1 MVSLNRVSAV
11 TLRIIRQ
18 FLRDRRTLAL
28 IFLVP
33 IVVMTLVALSF
44 PEEVGQGVLSYIAP
58 AVLAVMALFFGF
70 ILTGVSFLRERSQG
84 TLERLLASPISRWDL
99 AIGYLLGFLLFAMV
113 QSIIVLLFTIYALD
127 IQYRGALWQI
137 FVMQVIITVGAV
149 NLGIFISAYARNEFQ
164 VVQFIPLFLMPQ
176 IFLSGVLW
184 PVEQMAGYLQW
195 LSDFLPLTYA
205 IKGLRDI
212 MLAGES
218 LTDIPLELGVLL
230 AFAAAAS
237 VGAAVTLRRR

>member
-1 MVSLNRVSAV
+1 MSPSRIRAI
-11 TLRIIRQ
+11 TTRIIRQ

-28 IFLVP
+28 MFLVP
-33 IVVMTLVALSF
+33 IVVMTVIALSF
-44 PEEVGQGVLSYIAP
+44 PEEIGQGVLSYIAP

-70 ILTGVSFLRERSQG
+70 ILTGVSFLRERSHG
-84 TLERLLASPISRWDL
+84 TLERLLASPVSRWDL
-99 AIGYLLGFLLFAMV
+99 ALGYLLGFLLFAIV

-127 IQYRGALWQI
+127 IQYKGELWQI

-149 NLGIFISAYARNEFQ
+149 NLGIFVSAYASNEFQ
-164 VVQFIPLFLMPQ
+164 VVQFIPLFILPQ
-176 IFLSGVLW
+176 VFLAGVLW

-205 IKGLRDI
+205 IRGLRDI

-218 LTDIPLELGVLL
+218 LTDIGLELAVLL
-230 AFAAAAS
+230 AFAAVAS
-237 VGAAVTLRRR
+237 LGAAVTLRRR